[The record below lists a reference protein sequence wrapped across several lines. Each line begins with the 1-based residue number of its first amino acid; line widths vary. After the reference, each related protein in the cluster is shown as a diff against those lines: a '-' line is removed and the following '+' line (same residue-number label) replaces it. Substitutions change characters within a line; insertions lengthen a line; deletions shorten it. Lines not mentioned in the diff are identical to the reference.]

1 MGDRQEIQSRR
12 KGGSS
17 SPLPLAH
24 SPSPGAVRLQKVMA
38 DAGVASRR
46 KAEVLILAGRV
57 TVNGRVVSELGT
69 KVDPERDHVKVDGRH
84 LKPVPPEM
92 FVMLHKPKGY
102 LSAMSD
108 PDGRPTIADL
118 LKGVRCRVFPV
129 GRLDF
134 DAEGLILLTNHGTM
148 AQALLHPRYHVPKT
162 YLVKVKG
169 ILTGPERA
177 ALEAGVQLDDGPTGP
192 AKVTPITK
200 ATQNSWVELTIHE
213 GRKHQVKRMLDSI
226 GHPVIKLKRVRFGP
240 LALGELPVGE
250 YRYVTDREAN
260 ALRDLVRKRTA
271 GQGLEAIGSRK
282 KPSKN
287 SLRGSTG
294 SPSPIAH
301 RRRARRSAC

>member
-1 MGDRQEIQSRR
+1 
-12 KGGSS
+12 
-17 SPLPLAH
+17 
-24 SPSPGAVRLQKVMA
+24 MA

-200 ATQNSWVELTIHE
+200 ATQNSWVELTIYE

-260 ALRDLVRKRTA
+260 TLRALVRTRTA
-271 GQGLEAIGSRK
+271 GHGQEAIGDRGA
-282 KPSKN
+282 PSKGR
-287 SLRGSTG
+287 SSRLSHR
-294 SPSPIAH
+294 PSPIAH
-301 RRRARRSAC
+301 RPRSRRSAC